1 MNIEQISSY
10 IRGQGIQD
18 PEFAYTMRYYT
29 GAMKLAIDDEE
40 AVFVFDDG
48 TLVEDSAPRTDDE
61 CEIIVRGTRT
71 HWDEMLEEYP
81 RPFFQCIQTTAIK
94 HGMSLSNT
102 DSFYAYLP
110 ALNRLTALLR
120 KQSVAQKKGA

>member
-10 IRGQGIQD
+10 IRTQGVED

-29 GAMKLAIDDEE
+29 GAMKLAVDDQE

-48 TLVEDSAPRTDDE
+48 VLTDDAAPRPDVE
-61 CEIIVRGTRT
+61 CPIVIRGTEE
-71 HWDEMLEEYP
+71 HWAEMLDEYP
-81 RPFFQCIQTTAIK
+81 RPFFQCLQTTAIK
-94 HGMSLSNT
+94 HGMNLSNT